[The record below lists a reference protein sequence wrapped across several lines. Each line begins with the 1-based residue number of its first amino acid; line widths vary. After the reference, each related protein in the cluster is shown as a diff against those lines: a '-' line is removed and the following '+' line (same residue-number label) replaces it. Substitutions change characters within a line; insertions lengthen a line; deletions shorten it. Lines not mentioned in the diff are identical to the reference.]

1 MENID
6 VHVLT
11 PEHPAGAPSMSLI
24 ERGRNLITK
33 IGTGTQK
40 AVDTAQTAANTVKT
54 TAASVGQ
61 KVATVVDGFESK
73 GAQAVNTVAG
83 VFTAPAGAKD
93 KAYDGKLVGAGGQT
107 FEPGTPLSQI
117 PAVTP
122 RNNPN
127 ATATVIYV
135 NGISTDKNGQSA
147 ELQAIADKSGMRA
160 IGIHNATEGMV
171 SDLLQCV
178 KDKLDKG
185 KNPAVDTLADTIY
198 SELKAGRSVNLM
210 GYSHGGL
217 ITSRALNDVARRLR
231 IEDGMSKP
239 QVEQTMSRLN
249 VETFGAAACT
259 YPDGPSYVHY
269 VNDKDLVPTLFGL
282 GGSGKSPADL
292 LRDAGRGAKV
302 HYFSEKGAF
311 SGAHALADTYL
322 KHRVPFEEGRAG
334 RF

>member
-1 MENID
+1 
-6 VHVLT
+6 
-11 PEHPAGAPSMSLI
+11 MSLI
-24 ERGRNLITK
+24 DRGRNLISK

-40 AVDTAQTAANTVKT
+40 AVESAQTTANTVKN
-54 TAASVGQ
+54 TAATVGQ
-61 KVATVVDGFESK
+61 KVATVVDGFESQ
-73 GAQAVNTVAG
+73 GARAANTVAG

-93 KAYDGKLVGAGGQT
+93 KVYDGKLVGAGGQT

-122 RNNPN
+122 RDNPN
-127 ATATVIYV
+127 ATSTVIYV
-135 NGISTDKNGQSA
+135 NGIGTGKGGQSN
-147 ELQAIADKSGMRA
+147 ELQSIADKSGMRA
-160 IGIHNATEGMV
+160 IGIHNATEGIV

-185 KNPAVDTLADTIY
+185 KNPAVDTLADTVY
-198 SELKAGRSVNLM
+198 SELKAGRSVHLM

-231 IEDGMSKP
+231 IEDGMSKA

-249 VETFGAAACT
+249 VETFGAAACK
-259 YPDGPSYVHY
+259 YPDGPNYVHY
-269 VNDKDLVPTLFGL
+269 VNDKDIVPTLFGV
-282 GGSGKSPADL
+282 GGSGKSPADF
-292 LRDAGRGAKV
+292 LRDAGKDAKV
-302 HYFSEKGAF
+302 HYFSEKNMF

-322 KHRVPFEEGRAG
+322 KHRAPFEEARAG